1 MTRDEFFPWAE
12 AQDGRYEFDGYQP
25 VAMGNVTINHGL
37 ITNNIHRALFDRLQ
51 GTGCQALG
59 PEVGMATIG
68 DIVRNSDAM
77 VTCSKLTGTD
87 YLVPGVIVVFE
98 VLSASSSR
106 LDRITKV
113 REYAAVSSIRQ
124 YIIVESTG
132 MGLTVLWRDSGDQ
145 PFTTHVLT
153 GEEHLQLAEL
163 KLVIPVEAF
172 YVGVEYPDAS

>member
-1 MTRDEFFPWAE
+1 
-12 AQDGRYEFDGYQP
+12 
-25 VAMGNVTINHGL
+25 
-37 ITNNIHRALFDRLQ
+37 
-51 GTGCQALG
+51 
-59 PEVGMATIG
+59 MATIG